1 MREKSNCC
9 QISSQ
14 EKKAKGFWLGLA
26 YGLLPHSFCI
36 AFVILTIIGA
46 TTATFFFKRFLLN
59 PYFFYFLI
67 FFSFALATLSA
78 VIYLH
83 RCGFLSRKGMK
94 RKWRYLAILYG
105 TTLMVNLLFF
115 MVIFPKLANFNLI
128 KNQPKVLSQKIMVLP
143 VTLNVDIPCPGHAT
157 LIISELKK
165 LPGIFS
171 VTFRFP
177 NRFEIQYDVTKVS
190 LQEILNLDIFKTY
203 KASIY
208 EK

>member
-1 MREKSNCC
+1 MTEKSCC
-9 QISSQ
+9 QVSSQ
-14 EKKAKGFWLGLA
+14 EQKTKGFWLGLV

-36 AFVILTIIGA
+36 AFVILTIVGA
-46 TTATFFFKRFLLN
+46 TTATFFLKRFLLN
-59 PYFFYFLI
+59 PYFFYLLI
-67 FFSFALATLSA
+67 FFSFILATLSA

-83 RCGFLSRKGMK
+83 RCGFLSKEGIK

-105 TTLMVNLLFF
+105 TTLVVNLLFF
-115 MVIFPKLANFNLI
+115 MVIFPRLANFNSI
-128 KNQPKVLSQKIMVLP
+128 KNQPKVLSRNLMALP
-143 VTLNVDIPCPGHAT
+143 VTLSVDIPCPGHAT
-157 LIISELKK
+157 LIIGELKK

-177 NRFEIQYDVTKVS
+177 NLFEVQYDATQVS